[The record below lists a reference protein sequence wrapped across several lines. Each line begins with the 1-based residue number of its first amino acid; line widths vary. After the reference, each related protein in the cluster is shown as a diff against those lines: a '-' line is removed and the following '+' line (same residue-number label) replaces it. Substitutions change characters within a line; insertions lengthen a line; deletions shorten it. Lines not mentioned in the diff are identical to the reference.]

1 MPARSGAAGC
11 AARFLRA
18 FAVSVRPCAEDMYC
32 PHPFKRI
39 ARKGTGIGV
48 EGVRS
53 HERNASEKS
62 DGEEGMVKISARSPE
77 LVRKL
82 YKNSTPVQDAV
93 RSFAER

>member
-1 MPARSGAAGC
+1 
-11 AARFLRA
+11 
-18 FAVSVRPCAEDMYC
+18 MYC

-53 HERNASEKS
+53 HERNASEKA

-77 LVRKL
+77 LDNVAGLQL
-82 YKNSTPVQDAV
+82 YKGYFLRIGAGAV
-93 RSFAER
+93 VCSEKIV